1 MKNFLCTSLI
11 ALFLCSSQACS
22 NGNIELEEARIE
34 QANKLEEAAR
44 VEAARA
50 AKELEELAEKEKL
63 EAERSQPHTVPS
75 EYVKEKGRAFGAHM
89 DSFIKTHQDKNSYA
103 KVNVYQVGTKEIK

>member
-34 QANKLEEAAR
+34 QANKIEEAAR

-50 AKELEELAEKEKL
+50 AKELEELAEKERL
-63 EAERSQPHTVPS
+63 EAKRSQTHTAPS
-75 EYVKEKGRAFGAHM
+75 EYVKKIGDSLAADM
-89 DSFIKTHQDKNSYA
+89 DMFIRSHQDKNLYA